1 MRFGS
6 IRYFFD
12 KQEEH
17 WKFVF
22 SFDNDEYEYIE
33 PWWKDS
39 PYDYDIITD
48 VKGNITEAWLSFH
61 HSRQDDKDE
70 QFELM
75 PVQNALYEL
84 KRLIDEHLGKQ
95 AYAYQQEI
103 NNLRFRCNQMW
114 EMEPIYKEQP

>member
-6 IRYFFD
+6 IHYFFD

-48 VKGNITEAWLSFH
+48 AKGNITEAWLSFH

-70 QFELM
+70 SFELM
-75 PVQNALYEL
+75 TTEAALWQL
-84 KRLIDEHLGKQ
+84 KELIDEHLGKL
-95 AYAYQQEI
+95 AYIHQQDI
-103 NNLRFRCNQMW
+103 NALRLQCARMW
-114 EMEPIYKEQP
+114 EMKPIYKDQL

>member
-1 MRFGS
+1 MRFGN
-6 IRYFFD
+6 IHYYFD
-12 KQEEH
+12 KRDEE

-22 SFDNDEYEYIE
+22 TFDNDEYEYIE

-48 VKGNITEAWLSFH
+48 AKGNITEAWLSFH